1 MATHKE
7 HDSDQSMAEMIRE
20 LANEALGLATL
31 IEKMKGAGDN
41 AAVALDH
48 KVQRIKRLAPRIISK
63 LDAEMAEG

>member
-20 LANEALGLATL
+20 LANEALGLAIL

-48 KVQRIKRLAPRIISK
+48 KVQRIKEVVPKLLYK
-63 LDAEMAEG
+63 LDKGV